1 MATEK
6 NNRYYKKS
14 MSQWVFNQAIFDER
28 MQNGFSQEEMG
39 RLLKVSGKTIHAY
52 EVKQT
57 KPSLEVVI
65 EFLKVFNKKVFIVDR
80 FENVEEFDFKE
91 RTQTHFKDEDDF

>member
-14 MSQWVFNQAIFDER
+14 MSQWIFNQAIFDER
-28 MQNGFSQEEMG
+28 EANGFSQEEMG
-39 RLLKVSGKTIHAY
+39 RLLKVSGKVISRY
-52 EVKQT
+52 EMKQC
-57 KPSLEVVI
+57 KPSMEVII

-80 FENVEEFDFKE
+80 FENVEEFNFRD
-91 RTQTHFKDEDDF
+91 RTETHFKDEDNF